1 MEIQIDFVQPELVSR
16 SDAKDLVT
24 VNFTQA
30 WAFRSAYGIQMS
42 PNATVLKQDIPK
54 QFAKDAIIIEL
65 GSAPMVLLN
74 VQFCIQFFF
83 KALMNSI
90 LGVI

>member
-1 MEIQIDFVQPELVSR
+1 
-16 SDAKDLVT
+16 
-24 VNFTQA
+24 
-30 WAFRSAYGIQMS
+30 MS
-42 PNATVLKQDIPK
+42 PNTTVLKQDIPK

-74 VQFCIQFFF
+74 AQFCIQFFF